1 MSARFDL
8 RFEGGGPGVRTL
20 AGARGQAGRS
30 TKPDTGPASPGRIV
44 ACVLLA
50 FAAVWLLACA
60 ATSLSP
66 PVDNLEQLTWSH
78 SLEWGYYKHPPLA
91 TVLAWLGVQLLG
103 RHAWTT
109 YLLGATLTLSAM
121 ALFWRLLRD
130 LRGPQHAT
138 VGLLAALCITFY
150 NGRLYY
156 YNHNVVL
163 LLLVTAAA
171 AACWRAF
178 RQRSWGAW
186 ALVGLVFGLGALAK
200 YQVAVTALCAL
211 VFWLSQRGWRDRVH
225 RGGALLAALVALV
238 IFAPHLLWLP
248 EHGFAPIEY
257 AMGSSLDAQL
267 PIEASLAGA
276 ASWLADELLNRAL
289 PAFLLLALVWA
300 LGGRRASRPAR
311 QSQSARALLL
321 SWGLTPLVFMPVVGI
336 VSGAELQLQWG
347 TPFLLFVV
355 PCAMELVP
363 AAWDSVSPSRVLRI
377 FAGVQAVLLVVFVAT
392 SPAIVP
398 AWPHRYWNTFA
409 SAEFASRVGPP
420 AQRALGHP
428 VRVIVG
434 PQGEGEA
441 LALHLPGDPL
451 LLLDGRYDRS
461 PWVTRDL
468 VDACGALALLRS
480 HTPPSGWIP
489 VGPPFMS
496 QYWRVIPPRVRG
508 ACAQR
513 W

>member
-8 RFEGGGPGVRTL
+8 RFECGGPGVRAL
-20 AGARGQAGRS
+20 AVAHDPSGRS
-30 TKPDTGPASPGRIV
+30 ATGHTRPAAPGRWV

-78 SLEWGYYKHPPLA
+78 SLDWGYYKHPPLTTA
-91 TVLAWLGVQLLG
+91 LAWLGVELLG

-109 YLLGATLTLSAM
+109 YLLGATLTVSAM

-178 RQRSWGAW
+178 RQRTWGAW
-186 ALVGLVFGLGALAK
+186 ALVGVVFGLGALAK
-200 YQVAVTALCAL
+200 YQIAIAALSAL
-211 VFWLSQRGWRDRVH
+211 VFWVSQRGWRDPVH
-225 RGGALLAALVALV
+225 RGGALLAVLVALLL
-238 IFAPHLLWLP
+238 FAPHLLWLP
-248 EHGFAPIEY
+248 AHGFAPIDY

-267 PIEASLAGA
+267 PIEASIGGA
-276 ASWLADELLNRAL
+276 AMWLADELLNRAL
-289 PAFLLLALVWA
+289 PAFLLLALVSR
-300 LGGRRASRPAR
+300 LGAPSAAQPGRR
-311 QSQSARALLL
+311 SQPGRALLL

-336 VSGAELQLQWG
+336 LSGAELQLQWG

-363 AAWDSVSPSRVLRI
+363 VAWDSVAEVRTLRI
-377 FAGVQAVLLVVFVAT
+377 FAGVQAVLLAVFVAT

-398 AWPHRYWNTFA
+398 AWPHRYWNAFA
-409 SAEFASRVGPP
+409 SAEFASRIGPL

-461 PWVTRDL
+461 PWVTREL

-480 HTPPSGWIP
+480 ATPPSGWIP
-489 VGPPFMS
+489 VGPPFGS
-496 QYWRVIPPRVRG
+496 QYWRVIPPRLAG
-508 ACAQR
+508 ECGQR
-513 W
+513 R